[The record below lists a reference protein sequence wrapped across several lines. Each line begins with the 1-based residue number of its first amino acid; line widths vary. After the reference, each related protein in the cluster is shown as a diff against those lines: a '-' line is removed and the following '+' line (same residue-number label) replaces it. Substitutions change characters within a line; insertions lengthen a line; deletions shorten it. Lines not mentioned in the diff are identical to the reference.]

1 MGKFNGIITA
11 IITPFNKD
19 GTIFTEGIY
28 NEIEYLHGNG
38 IENLFI
44 NGSYGAFPLMTTS
57 ERKYVAQIA
66 VEAASHHFMKSIV
79 QVGSPSTK
87 TAVELAKHAED
98 IGANAV
104 SAVVP
109 FYYSTTIYKEKD
121 FLKYFEEITSNVS
134 IEVHCYNNI
143 HTTGFNVSPS
153 MLGKLIDLGLTGIKD
168 IGGNM
173 GHVLEMLDVIK
184 EKDVEFDYYPSSTAS
199 LITGFLCGA
208 DSCISG
214 ISLTVPKMINNIYG
228 HMLNSDVR
236 TAMVIWKKVMKVRT
250 ILGKRSG
257 RAIGAYEVLNSR
269 GVKVGTCRAPWQKLK
284 GDESMQMIKE
294 LHEIG
299 VNINDRFFR

>member
-1 MGKFNGIITA
+1 MKNFNGIITA

-28 NEIEYLHGNG
+28 NEIEYLRENG

-44 NGSYGAFPLMTTS
+44 CGSYGAFPLMTTE
-57 ERKYVAQIA
+57 ERKYVAQTA
-66 VEAASHHFMKSIV
+66 VEAANHHFMKSIV

-98 IGANAV
+98 IGAHAI

-121 FLKYFEEITSNVS
+121 FLKYFEEIISNVS
-134 IEVHCYNNI
+134 IDVHCYNNT

-184 EKDVEFDYYPSSTAS
+184 SKGLEFDYYPSSTAS

-208 DSCISG
+208 ASCISG
-214 ISLTVPKMINNIYG
+214 VSLSVPRMITNIYG
-228 HMLNSDVR
+228 HMLNAEVGK
-236 TAMVIWKKVMKVRT
+236 AMEIWKKVMKVRS

-257 RAIGAYEVLNSR
+257 RAIAAYEVLNSR
-269 GVKVGTCRAPWQKLK
+269 GVNVGTCRAPWQKLTSS
-284 GDESMQMIKE
+284 ESLDMLLELKE
-294 LHEIG
+294 VG
-299 VNINDRFFR
+299 VNIYDRFFR